1 MASEQETA
9 GDVGS
14 LIREHRE
21 RVEAAL
27 VAFEPGTLRGLGT
40 TPEAVVSALFPPA
53 FVDEATDFADLDEFL
68 ATAGA
73 ESVWD
78 LGGWL
83 DWVLDWHVLGNT
95 RFWSWE
101 WMVHAA
107 VAARVTAEAV
117 GPVTCDCGGHVTPV
131 TASAVEEPGRGDGR
145 WVEYR
150 CEACGATGRATRAP
164 DGTAALDG
172 LERP

>member
-1 MASEQETA
+1 MGPEQEPA
-9 GDVGS
+9 AEVGS
-14 LIREHRE
+14 LIRDHRE
-21 RVEAAL
+21 SVETAL
-27 VAFEPGTLRGLGT
+27 VTVDREALRGLAA
-40 TPEAVVSALFPPA
+40 TPEAVVSTLFTPA
-53 FVDEATDFADLDEFL
+53 FIEETTDFPDLDAFL

-78 LGGWL
+78 LGQWL

-107 VAARVTAEAV
+107 VVTTATAEAV
-117 GPVTCDCGGHVTPV
+117 GPVNCDCGGHVTPI

-150 CEACGATGRATRAP
+150 CGACGATGRATRAP
-164 DGTAALDG
+164 DGTANLDG